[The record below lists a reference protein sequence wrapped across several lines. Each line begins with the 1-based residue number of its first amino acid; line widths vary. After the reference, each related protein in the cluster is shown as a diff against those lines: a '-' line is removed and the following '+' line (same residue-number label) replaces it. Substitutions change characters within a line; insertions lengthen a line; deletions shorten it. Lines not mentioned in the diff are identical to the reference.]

1 MLIPFNGKTPRV
13 DPTAFIAPTAVL
25 VGDVHIG
32 PQSSVWF
39 GAVLRADYSPIR
51 VGARSNIQDN
61 AVVHVTRERGCT
73 IGDQCTIG
81 HGAIL
86 HTAQLADRVLVGNG
100 ACVHEAAVGEDSV
113 IAPGAVVVDH
123 TAVPPGSLVVGTPGA
138 VKKPV
143 SDKARAEILTASE
156 HYVENTRRMLEACGA
171 VQP

>member
-156 HYVENTRRMLEACGA
+156 HYVENTRRMLEASGA